1 MSTRR
6 DFLAFTMGAIA
17 GQSILTVTG
26 RGKPKQTA
34 AAAFDP
40 VARTDAQRRL
50 LLAFRD
56 LGDAEQV
63 AFLRGMERQ
72 QAGMPML
79 EAMRGVYVELGR
91 PVPAN
96 LLDGMA

>member
-17 GQSILTVTG
+17 GQSILVVTG
-26 RGKPKQTA
+26 HGRAKRTA
-34 AAAFDP
+34 AVDVDP
-40 VARTDAQRRL
+40 VARSDFERRFL
-50 LLAFRD
+50 LVFRQ
-56 LGDAEQV
+56 LGDAEQA
-63 AFLRGMERQ
+63 AFLRGLQRQ
-72 QAGMPML
+72 QAGMTML

-96 LLDGMA
+96 LLERLA